1 MAEIRKARKSDL
13 ERIEYIC
20 RMTAG
25 ELSRT
30 NEKVGT
36 TTARIYSTYYAR
48 ECTDTSFV
56 LTDES
61 DTAVGYILCEPSF
74 KRFRKLYRKKDVK
87 NIAELSK
94 KDAFTAWFFPTAYGV
109 FARKYPAHMHIDL
122 LPEYQGKGYGT
133 KMLNVLFD
141 TLKQKNVRGLMLMA
155 DIDNKGAIRFYERS
169 GFTVLCKAA
178 HGVVMAKTL

>member
-1 MAEIRKARKSDL
+1 MAEIRKVRNDDL
-13 ERIEYIC
+13 DRIEYVC

-30 NEKVGT
+30 DDRVGNS
-36 TTARIYSTYYAR
+36 TAKTYSTYYAR
-48 ECTDTSFV
+48 ECADTSFV
-56 LTDES
+56 LVDEA
-61 DTAVGYILCEPSF
+61 DTPVGYILCEPCF
-74 KRFRKLYRKKDVK
+74 RRFRKLYRRKDIK
-87 NIAELSK
+87 NIAEYSK
-94 KDAFTAWFFPTAYGV
+94 KDAFAAWFFPTAYGV

-122 LPEYQGKGYGT
+122 LPEYQGKGWGT
-133 KMLNVLFD
+133 KMLNTLFD

-155 DIDNKGAIRFYERS
+155 DIDNKGAIRFYERN